1 MIIHK
6 QIIECYCHICKKRFY
21 LDKIE
26 VLDGQPFLKVDKR
39 MLTRGGWVIIFY
51 NGCEVYICEKHK
63 DLTDGFL
70 SKVEFEIAINNE

>member
-6 QIIECYCHICKKRFY
+6 QIIECYCHICRKRFD

-26 VLDGQPFLKVDKR
+26 LLDGQPFLKVNKQ
-39 MLTRGGWVIIFY
+39 MLTRGGWVIIFH
-51 NGCEVYICEKHK
+51 NGREVYICENHK

-70 SKVEFEIAINNE
+70 SKVKTAINNE